1 LQQAATGEDAVH
13 KLVES
18 PLYTHSAI
26 IDIANVLIKL
36 VVAATSL
43 PTLHLLFQALLLV
56 GKDQPEMYRS
66 TMVATQLIPRLV
78 HHIWAARYAE
88 EHLVKNI
95 GGALGGE
102 GNGDVEG
109 WSQDWN
115 VKYVRA
121 KSMGDPDKEIQEA
134 RNRILQC
141 RLREESVVLLYQV
154 CRAQRLELKDMREY
168 SIRRIDGQY
177 AESLR
182 GPHRCN

>member
-1 LQQAATGEDAVH
+1 
-13 KLVES
+13 
-18 PLYTHSAI
+18 
-26 IDIANVLIKL
+26 
-36 VVAATSL
+36 
-43 PTLHLLFQALLLV
+43 
-56 GKDQPEMYRS
+56 MYRS

-88 EHLVKNI
+88 EYLIKDL
-95 GGALGGE
+95 GGNLEGGE
-102 GNGDVEG
+102 GNGEVEG

-154 CRAQRLELKDMREY
+154 CRAQRLEFKDMREC
-168 SIRRIDGQY
+168 SAERMAKGQC
-177 AESLR
+177 ADSLR
-182 GPHRCN
+182 GRTL